1 MSRFQRYLIWLRVIS
16 YCLLVS
22 LCTVTACVPAAL
34 SISSVAAQPET
45 AVRYTDTACR
55 FPLPEGK
62 IVECGDL
69 EVPETYENPHGRR
82 IRIHVAIVKS
92 SSETPAPDPLII
104 LYGGPGA
111 YALDRLDK
119 TIERFAGVL
128 SARDIIL
135 YDQRGVGY
143 SKPSLNC
150 PELDSFD
157 VSVIDEQLDED
168 QEFARRLADYGRCR
182 ERLKAE
188 GCDLRSYSADA
199 LAADAA
205 SLRQALGYDAWNLY
219 GVSYGARQSLMIMRD
234 YPDGLRSVILDSVYP
249 VNIDLAK
256 ENAIT
261 DAYALD
267 TLFAANEAA
276 HPEFEETFFSL
287 VNALDRSPINVP
299 ALIPNRWILPYQS
312 FNGDDLLRMM
322 ISIAGRWPQSFD
334 HMPGFIED
342 IVDGNYV
349 ALIELAKP
357 SVGDQLFSEGM
368 NLSVV
373 CQEID
378 PAAQYPL
385 GNTGLEIEPR
395 VYDFAMAA
403 VAQRRALC
411 ALWLGRDWE
420 LRQQAPAVS
429 NIPALVLRGEQDV
442 LIPAAWDR
450 QAAQSLTNSFH
461 LAFAKTGHGVVNAD
475 ACAREAAADFL
486 IDPAAIP
493 DSRCLK

>member
-1 MSRFQRYLIWLRVIS
+1 MFRFRRYLIWLRIIL

-45 AVRYTDTACR
+45 AVRYTEAACR

-69 EVPETYENPHGRR
+69 EVPEAYENPHGRH
-82 IRIHVAIVKS
+82 IHLHVAIIKS

-135 YDQRGVGY
+135 YDQRGIGY
-143 SKPSLNC
+143 SQPSLNC

-157 VSVIDEQLDED
+157 VRVIDEQLDED
-168 QEFARRLADYGRCR
+168 QEFARRLAAYGRCR
-182 ERLKAE
+182 ERLMAE
-188 GCDLRSYSADA
+188 GYDLRNYSADT

-205 SLRQALGYDAWNLY
+205 SLRQVLGYDAWNLY
-219 GVSYGARQSLMIMRD
+219 GVSYGARQALMIMRD
-234 YPDGLRSVILDSVYP
+234 YPTGLRSVVLDSVYP
-249 VNIDLAK
+249 LNIDLAK

-261 DAYALD
+261 NAYALD

-276 HPEFEETFFSL
+276 HPEFEEAFFSL
-287 VNALDRSPINVP
+287 VNALDRSPVNVP

-322 ISIAGRWPQSFD
+322 ISIAGRWPQSFS

-342 IVDGNYV
+342 IADGNYV

-357 SVGDQLFSEGM
+357 CVGDQLFSEGM

-378 PAAQYPL
+378 PAARRSL
-385 GNTGLEIEPR
+385 GDTGLEMEPR
-395 VYDFAMAA
+395 VYEFAMAD

-420 LRQQAPAVS
+420 LRPQAPVVS
-429 NIPALVLRGEQDV
+429 DIPALVLRGEQDV

-450 QAAQSLTNSFH
+450 QAAQRLANSFH
-461 LAFAKTGHGVVNAD
+461 LTFAKTGHGVMNTD
-475 ACAREAAADFL
+475 ACAREAVAAFL
-486 IDPAAIP
+486 IDPAVMP
-493 DSRCLK
+493 DSGCLK